1 MESSGKILMIFGII
15 LFVAGLFLT
24 FSQRLPFKLGRLPG
38 DIAYERNG
46 VNIFIPITTMILLS
60 ALFSLVAWA
69 VSRFNR

>member
-46 VNIFIPITTMILLS
+46 VHIFIPITTMILLS

>member
-1 MESSGKILMIFGII
+1 MESSGKLLMIFGII
-15 LFVAGLFLT
+15 LFVGGLFLT

-46 VNIFIPITTMILLS
+46 VSIFIPITTMILLS
-60 ALFSLVAWA
+60 ALFTVVAWA